1 MPRARSRA
9 LVHGQAA
16 PGPIENAIKIL
27 VLGVLCLVVI
37 VPFLTVVST
46 SLAPREQISAAGGL
60 VLLPR
65 GIDLSAYRA
74 LFSGGVVSRALG
86 VSIGVTVVGTAL
98 SLFVS
103 CLLAYATSRPYFV
116 LARPVLLVVLIG
128 MLFSPG
134 IIPVYLVVKQ
144 TGLLDS
150 LWALIIPTM
159 VSGFNVIVLRSFF
172 QGIPAELTESATI
185 DGAGEWGVFARI
197 VLPLS
202 KAPLAVVGL
211 FYAVGYWN
219 SFFTALLYISDAA
232 KWPMQL
238 VLRTYVVNDAAM
250 GQAELATENLPPQS
264 SLQMAI
270 LVVSMVPI
278 LLIYPF
284 LQRHFAKGVLTGAV
298 KG

>member
-1 MPRARSRA
+1 MPA

-16 PGPIENAIKIL
+16 PGAPERLIKG
-27 VLGVLCLVVI
+27 VVFGVLCLAVLI
-37 VPFLTVVST
+37 PFLAVFST
-46 SLAPREQISAAGGL
+46 SVAPREQISDAGGL
-60 VLLPR
+60 VLVPR
-65 GIDLSAYRA
+65 GIDLTAYEA
-74 LFSGGVVSRALG
+74 IFSGGVVTRALA
-86 VSIGVTVVGTAL
+86 VSVFVTVVGTAL

-103 CLLAYATSRPYFV
+103 CLLAYAISRRHFV
-116 LARPVLLVVLIG
+116 LGRPVLLIVLIG

-172 QGIPAELTESATI
+172 QGIPDELTESATI
-185 DGAGEWGVFARI
+185 DGASEWVIFSRI
-197 VLPLS
+197 VMPLS
-202 KAPLAVVGL
+202 KAVLAVIGL

-219 SFFTALLYISDAA
+219 SFFSALLYIDDAS

-250 GQAELATENLPPQS
+250 GQADIGIERMPPQS